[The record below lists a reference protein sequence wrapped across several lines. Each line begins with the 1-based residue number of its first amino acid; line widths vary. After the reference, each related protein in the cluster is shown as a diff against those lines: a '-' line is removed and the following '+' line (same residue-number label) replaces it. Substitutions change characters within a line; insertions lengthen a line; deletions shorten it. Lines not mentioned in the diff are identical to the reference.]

1 MNVVQSTRQPDKPDL
16 ASRADIERFVERF
29 YERLLADE
37 QLAPI
42 FIDVAAVDL
51 DVHLPHIKDYWC
63 KLLLGEKGYR
73 RHTMNIHRELHGRR
87 PLRAEDFQRWLAF
100 FVETVDDYF
109 AGERAE
115 RAKQV
120 AAAIA
125 ANMQKTLPAA
135 PAAASRFP
143 E

>member
-1 MNVVQSTRQPDKPDL
+1 MNVVRATEHTDKPDL
-16 ASRADIERFVERF
+16 DTRANIERFVALF

-42 FIDVAAVDL
+42 FVDVAAIDL

-63 KLLLGEKGYR
+63 KLLLGETGYR
-73 RHTMNIHRELHGRR
+73 RHTMNIHRKLHGRR

-100 FVETVDDYF
+100 FTATVDDNF
-109 AGERAE
+109 AGDRAE
-115 RAKQV
+115 RAKQI

-135 PAAASRFP
+135 SPDPARSAD
-143 E
+143 

>member
-1 MNVVQSTRQPDKPDL
+1 MVQATSQPDRPDL
-16 ASRADIERFVERF
+16 DSRANIGRFVELF
-29 YERLLADE
+29 YARLLADE

-42 FIDVAAVDL
+42 FVDVAAIDL

-63 KLLLGEKGYR
+63 KLLLGETGYR
-73 RHTMNIHRELHGRR
+73 RHTMNIHRRLHGRR
-87 PLRAEDFQRWLAF
+87 PLRAEDFQRWLDF
-100 FVETVDDYF
+100 FTATVDDNF

-115 RAKQV
+115 RAKQI

-135 PAAASRFP
+135 SADPVRSAD
-143 E
+143 

>member
-1 MNVVQSTRQPDKPDL
+1 VAVDPDKPDL
-16 ASRADIERFVERF
+16 DSREHIEAFVDAF
-29 YERLLADE
+29 YARLLSDE

-42 FIDVAAVDL
+42 FLDVAAIDL

-63 KLLLGEKGYR
+63 KLLLGTRDYR
-73 RHTMNIHRELHGRR
+73 RHTMNIHRQLHGKR
-87 PLRAEDFQRWLAF
+87 PLHPGDFQRWLDT
-100 FVETVDDYF
+100 FVAAVDAGF
-109 AGERAE
+109 CGERAE

-125 ANMQKTLPAA
+125 ANMEKSLMV
-135 PAAASRFP
+135 